1 MEFQR
6 TTQQWTIGGSHIKWG
21 AVFAGLVV
29 GMAAQMT
36 FTLLGIAIG
45 AWSVDFHEAAPTEGI
60 PTGGAIY
67 TGVTLLI
74 SAFIGGFVTA
84 RMAGSYL
91 RADGLFHG
99 AVVWGLTG
107 VLSAYLATTAMASL
121 VGGIFSMFGSAL
133 QAMGQG
139 AAATASAAVQHAPPD
154 RNMLRNLRAEI
165 ESALQATEKPE
176 LQPGEISKDV
186 GRIAEEAKGAGS
198 AAGITDA
205 ALREVQG
212 KLDALDRE
220 AAVNLLVNKFG
231 LSQERATQI
240 ADSAV
245 AAMGSAKGRAQSVQE
260 RSIQA
265 ANATVENIGS
275 AAWWLFVFAVVTL
288 GMSMAGGA
296 LGVSASPMVE
306 AEGQTYRADVKRSA

>member
-6 TTQQWTIGGSHIKWG
+6 TTQQWTIGGSHIQWG

-45 AWSVDFHEAAPTEGI
+45 AWSVDFHEAVPTEGI
-60 PTGGAIY
+60 PTGSAIY
-67 TGVTLLI
+67 TGITLLI

-99 AVVWGLTG
+99 VVVWGLTG
-107 VLSAYLATTAMASL
+107 VLSAFLATTAMASL
-121 VGGIFSMFGSAL
+121 VGGIFSMFGTAL

-139 AAATASAAVQHAPPD
+139 AAATASAVVQKAPPD
-154 RNMLRNLRAEI
+154 QNTLRNLRAEI
-165 ESALQATEKPE
+165 ESALQATGKPE

-186 GRIAEEAKGAGS
+186 GRIAEEAKGARS
-198 AAGITDA
+198 ATDVTDA

-220 AAVNLLVNKFG
+220 AAVNLLESRFG
-231 LSQERATQI
+231 LSPERATQI

-245 AAMGSAKGRAQSVQE
+245 AAVGSAKGQAQSVKE

-296 LGVSASPMVE
+296 LGVSDYPMVE

>member
-36 FTLLGIAIG
+36 FTLLGIAVG
-45 AWSVDFHEAAPTEGI
+45 AWSVDFHEAAPAEGI
-60 PTGGAIY
+60 PTGSAVY
-67 TGVTLLI
+67 TGITLLI
-74 SAFIGGFVTA
+74 SAFIGGFMTA

-91 RADGLFHG
+91 RSDGLFHG

-107 VLSAYLATTAMASL
+107 VLSAFLATTAMASL
-121 VGGIFSMFGSAL
+121 VGGIFSMFGTAL
-133 QAMGQG
+133 QALGQG
-139 AAATASAAVQHAPPD
+139 AAATASAVVQKAPPD
-154 RNMLRNLRAEI
+154 QNTLRSLRAEV
-165 ESALQATEKPE
+165 ESALQATGKPE
-176 LQPGEISKDV
+176 LQPGEISKDA
-186 GRIAEEAKGAGS
+186 GRVAEQ
-198 AAGITDA
+198 AAGARSATKVTDA
-205 ALREVQG
+205 ALREVQT

-220 AAVNLLVNKFG
+220 AAVNLLENKFG
-231 LSQERATQI
+231 LSPERATQI

-245 AAMGSAKGRAQSVQE
+245 AAVGSAKGQAQSVKE

-265 ANATVENIGS
+265 ANAAAENIGS

-296 LGVSASPMVE
+296 LGVSDSPMVE